1 MWAMDGL
8 LEQFDML
15 DFVLAVFGALIVA
28 MWFGRGKSLKGI
40 LLGALM
46 GGFVKPLVFG
56 ALLFGGFQLFAAS
69 DNDDTQP
76 SVSQEDLMKILDKQ

>member
-1 MWAMDGL
+1 MRRMDGL

-46 GGFVKPLVFG
+46 GGFVKPMVFG

-69 DNDDTQP
+69 GNDDTQP

>member
-1 MWAMDGL
+1 MRRMDVVL
-8 LEQFDML
+8 DQFDML

-46 GGFVKPLVFG
+46 GGFIKPMVFG

-69 DNDDTQP
+69 GNDDPQP
-76 SVSQEDLMKILDKQ
+76 SVSQDDVMKILGNQ

>member
-15 DFVLAVFGALIVA
+15 DFVLAVFGALIVS
-28 MWFGRGKSLKGI
+28 MWFGRGKSLKGL

-46 GGFVKPLVFG
+46 GGFVKPMVFG

-69 DNDDTQP
+69 GNDDTEP
-76 SVSQEDLMKILDKQ
+76 SVSEEDLMKILGKQ

>member
-1 MWAMDGL
+1 MRRMDGL

-28 MWFGRGKSLKGI
+28 MWFGRGKSLKGL

-46 GGFVKPLVFG
+46 GGFVKPMVFG

-69 DNDDTQP
+69 GNDDSQP
-76 SVSQEDLMKILDKQ
+76 SVSQEDLMKILAQQ

>member
-1 MWAMDGL
+1 MRCMDGL

-15 DFVLAVFGALIVA
+15 DFVLAVFGALIVS

-46 GGFVKPLVFG
+46 GGFVKPVVFG
-56 ALLFGGFQLFAAS
+56 VLLFGGFQLFAAS
-69 DNDDTQP
+69 GNDDTQP
-76 SVSQEDLMKILDKQ
+76 SVSQEDLMKILGKQ

>member
-1 MWAMDGL
+1 MRAMDGL

-15 DFVLAVFGALIVA
+15 DFVLAVFGALIVS

-69 DNDDTQP
+69 GNDDTQP
-76 SVSQEDLMKILDKQ
+76 SVSQEDLMKILGQQ